1 MDITTILST
10 SVRLAA
16 PVLLISLGGL
26 FALKCNIFNLALDGI
41 TLFGCFMSIVG
52 TYFTESPTFGVVCG
66 ALSGVV
72 LCLIY
77 GIFVFELRVDA
88 VICAIAFIT
97 ICNGLTRYL
106 LNPIFHTSGRVIID
120 SALALPTIHIGLLD
134 NIPFLGPILNDKTL
148 LVYLSLLA
156 PFFIHFLLYK
166 THYGLSL
173 RAVGL
178 SGEIAQTSGI
188 DLARA
193 RYSALALNGLFCGL
207 AGAQLALSLNLFNI
221 GMTNARGF
229 TALAVLIM
237 TDSQPHLILL
247 ACLMF
252 GFADALVLQL
262 SGTGYNAQ
270 LLEALPY
277 LLALVAV
284 IVPLTAKQGLKCMR
298 KHSAERKLIVRNG

>member
-1 MDITTILST
+1 MDIVTILST

-52 TYFTESPTFGVVCG
+52 TYFTGNALAGVVCG
-66 ALSGVV
+66 AVSGII
-72 LCLIY
+72 LCMIY
-77 GIFVFELRVDA
+77 GVFVFELRVDA

-106 LNPIFHTSGRVIID
+106 LNPLFHTSGRVIID
-120 SALALPTIHIGLLD
+120 SALALPTIHFEFLEH
-134 NIPFLGPILNDKTL
+134 IPYLGPILNDKTA
-148 LVYLSLLA
+148 LVYIAFIA
-156 PFFIHFLLYK
+156 PFLIHLLLYR
-166 THYGLSL
+166 TQYGLNL

-178 SGEIAQTSGI
+178 SNEVANSAGI
-188 DLARA
+188 NLGFVQ
-193 RYSALALNGLFCGL
+193 YSALALNGLFCGL

-237 TDSQPHLILL
+237 TDSRPLLTLL

-252 GFADALVLQL
+252 GFADAMVLQL

-270 LLEALPY
+270 LLEVLPY
-277 LLALVAV
+277 LLALIIVV
-284 IVPLTAKQGLKCMR
+284 VPLAGRRIIGKVR
-298 KHSAERKLIVRNG
+298 KRNTERKMIVRNG